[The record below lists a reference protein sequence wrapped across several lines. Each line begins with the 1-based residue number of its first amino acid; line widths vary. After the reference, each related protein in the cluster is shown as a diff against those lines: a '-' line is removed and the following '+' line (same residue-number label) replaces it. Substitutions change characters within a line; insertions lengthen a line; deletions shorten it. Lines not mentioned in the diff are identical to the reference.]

1 MLSVPTNT
9 FLLTAIRNVSMNT
22 FMSAYFSGWHL
33 APAVFT
39 ASDVDRMANVRPAA
53 QRDWRRRGLL
63 LAPDGW
69 ARYRPADVAQ
79 IAVRQILGSLGLPH
93 LSERLVLD
101 EVVSAVLA
109 WAATYPGAVDY
120 RAAGE
125 VGRSPPS
132 QPSLRFCLALPD
144 SSSADELEFLI
155 FQSGSDLELWHD
167 AQPDPGSCLHVID
180 CKRLGATLVQRANCP
195 LWKVV
200 EGPSSDE
207 VTAALNSAGRG
218 DPEAQAALSSIGLD
232 WRVPSE

>member
-1 MLSVPTNT
+1 
-9 FLLTAIRNVSMNT
+9 
-22 FMSAYFSGWHL
+22 MSPYFSAWHL

-69 ARYRPADVAQ
+69 ARYTPPDVAQ

-93 LSERLVLD
+93 LSELLVLD
-101 EVVSAVLA
+101 EVVSAVLD

-120 RAAGE
+120 RVTGE
-125 VGRSPPS
+125 VGGPPS
-132 QPSLRFCLALPD
+132 QPSLRFCLALPK

-167 AQPDPGSCLHVID
+167 AQLNPGPCLHIID
-180 CKRLGATLVQRANCP
+180 CKTLGTTLAQRANCP
-195 LWKVV
+195 LWKAV

-207 VTAALNSAGRG
+207 VTVALNSAGRG

-232 WRVPSE
+232 WRVSSE